1 MGSVKR
7 ADQLRPNQRILTP
20 DKRLLEACEDL
31 RRTVEHPNERSEII
45 EQQGIYRQK
54 DPEAI
59 MTVKVDGVEVGYKV
73 KPSSALEMSPYFD
86 RYCYFKVPGHR
97 LTDLTK
103 AEMSAIKTALLEAF
117 FEVQQ
122 GRIQMEV
129 IGWDAMLLRQRF
141 MVVFPVERNPNV
153 ISLVGGF
160 NA

>member
-20 DKRLLEACEDL
+20 DKRLLEACEQL
-31 RRTVEHPNERSEII
+31 RHAVEHPNERSEII

-73 KPSSALEMSPYFD
+73 RESSPLEINPYFK
-86 RYCYFKVPGHR
+86 RYVYVKVPGHR
-97 LTDLTK
+97 IGDLTRV
-103 AEMSAIKTALLEAF
+103 EVRAIMTAIMEAF
-117 FEVQQ
+117 FEPQQ
-122 GRIQMEV
+122 GEIQVEI

-153 ISLVGGF
+153 VSLVGGF